1 MTTLP
6 IQAPR
11 GTLAVTVPG
20 FARLVSGIVLMLDAM
35 AEAHQMAV
43 EAHKRYPF
51 AAW

>member
-6 IQAPR
+6 IRAPQTF
-11 GTLAVTVPG
+11 GWTVPG
-20 FARLVSGIVLMLDAM
+20 FARVVSALTLLLDAM
-35 AEAHQMAV
+35 IEARAMAT